1 MPPMLHKPSRR
12 GFITGLVGLVA
23 APAVIRVADLM
34 PIKPYKSTIGLHT
47 IPELIEVGLDKAT
60 RLLLEEA
67 YEQYSMSYNTWRSV
81 SLLSRASEGQDLSAS

>member
-1 MPPMLHKPSRR
+1 MLHKPSRR

-34 PIKPYKSTIGLHT
+34 PIKAFHRPIGLHS
-47 IPELIEVGLDKAT
+47 IPEIIDVGIDKAT

-67 YEQYSMSYNTWRSV
+67 YEQYSMSYKTWRSV
-81 SLLSRASEGQDLSAS
+81 YLLSRASAGQDLSAS